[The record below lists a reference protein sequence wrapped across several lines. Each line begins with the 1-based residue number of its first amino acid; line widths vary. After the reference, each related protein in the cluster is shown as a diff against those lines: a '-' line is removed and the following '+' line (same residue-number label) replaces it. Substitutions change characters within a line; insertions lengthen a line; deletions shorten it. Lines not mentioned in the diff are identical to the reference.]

1 MKNRRFLFLWALLIA
16 ASTVLGG
23 CAMTVDQMYRLP
35 RRSERY
41 EALQTQM
48 DAAMNGMRY
57 SAPVSGENRQTV
69 QMADLDGDGLSE
81 IVAFVKGEDADPL
94 KILIFTPA
102 GDGFELRH
110 TLQSTGM
117 EFDQV
122 EYAQMDGQPGLELI
136 VGRQVGD
143 QVLRNVS
150 VYSFSGGNERLLL
163 STNYQKMLIC
173 DLDVD
178 GAKDLFVI
186 HPGQQEDEHGV
197 AALYSVHGG
206 EVIRSAEADLSVSA
220 DSLKRIITGSL
231 DSGES
236 AVYVVGKAG
245 EEAILTD
252 VFALVD
258 GNLKNITLSTEAG
271 TSVQTLRNYYVYADD
286 LDADGVVELPELIT
300 MVQPMARTGNTSRH
314 LIRWYSLRSDGSS
327 VTKRFTY
334 HSYPDGWYIEL
345 DESVSRDIWV
355 DLDTSGGHRFHLFD
369 PERGTSKLLF
379 TIYTMTGEQRMN
391 VAQQDELQE
400 IYKTDNVVYAAY
412 VAEDSPVGIED
423 LRQHFRLIRV
433 YWNTGEM

>member
-1 MKNRRFLFLWALLIA
+1 MKNRKFLCLWALLMA
-16 ASTVLGG
+16 ASFVLSG
-23 CAMTVDQMYRLP
+23 CVTTVDQMYRLP

-41 EALQTQM
+41 ENLQTQI
-48 DAAMNGMRY
+48 DAAMSGMRY

-94 KILIFTPA
+94 KILIFTPVNE
-102 GDGFELRH
+102 GFELRH
-110 TLQSTGM
+110 TLESTGM
-117 EFDQV
+117 AFDQE

-150 VYSFSGGNERLLL
+150 VYSFDGGSQRMLL
-163 STNYQKMLIC
+163 STNYQKMLTC

-178 GAKDLFVI
+178 GATDLFLI
-186 HPGQQEDEHGV
+186 HPGQQEGEAAF

-206 EVIRSAEADLSVSA
+206 EVNRSAEAELSVGA
-220 DSLKRIITGSL
+220 ENLKRIITGTL

-236 AVYVVGKAG
+236 AVYVASKAG

-258 GNLKNITLSTEAG
+258 GNLKNVTLSSEVG

-286 LDADGVVELPELIT
+286 IDSDGVVELPELIT
-300 MVQPMARTGNTSRH
+300 MVQPMARSGGSQH
-314 LIRWYSLRSDGSS
+314 LIRWYSLRSDGST
-327 VTKRFTY
+327 VTKGYTY
-334 HSYPDGWYIEL
+334 HNYLDGWYVEL
-345 DESVSRDIWV
+345 DEAYARDIWV
-355 DLDTSGGHRFHLFD
+355 DIDSSGGYRFHLYD
-369 PERGTSKLLF
+369 ESAGTSMLLF
-379 TIYTMTGEQRMN
+379 SLYTITGEQRMN
-391 VAQQDELQE
+391 VVQQEELQE
-400 IYKTDNVVYAAY
+400 LLKTDNVVFAATM
-412 VAEDSPVGIED
+412 AEDSPIGID
-423 LRQHFRLIRV
+423 HLRQHFHLIQI